1 MALVNVGVE
10 VNDGGAVAVAAVAV
24 AVAVAAVAAA
34 AAAAAAPPVREWLV
48 TLAADEDLKWFHGS
62 AYDFLPM

>member
-10 VNDGGAVAVAAVAV
+10 VNGGGAVAVAA
-24 AVAVAAVAAA
+24 AAA
-34 AAAAAAPPVREWLV
+34 ATPPVREWLV

-62 AYDFLPM
+62 AYDFLPI

>member
-10 VNDGGAVAVAAVAV
+10 VSGGDVA
-24 AVAVAAVAAA
+24 AAVAAA
-34 AAAAAAPPVREWLV
+34 AAAAAADAPPVREWLV

-62 AYDFLPM
+62 AYDFLPI

>member
-10 VNDGGAVAVAAVAV
+10 VSGGDV
-24 AVAVAAVAAA
+24 